1 MKQEII
7 NQIQDLVENADTGPA
22 RDLIRKMIK
31 PLVESFEKED
41 IIEPMI
47 DEILEF
53 LKPVNKQVTAE
64 AYEKFYTEEQ
74 LIAYFD
80 FLKQNPW
87 FTQIN
92 SEFATWC
99 INENTNRTQD
109 LYKELFD
116 KYLSDTEE
124 YQLWKNTLP
133 EPK

>member
-53 LKPVNKQVTAE
+53 LKPVNKQVAAE
-64 AYEKFYTEEQ
+64 AYEKFYT
-74 LIAYFD
+74 
-80 FLKQNPW
+80 
-87 FTQIN
+87 
-92 SEFATWC
+92 
-99 INENTNRTQD
+99 
-109 LYKELFD
+109 
-116 KYLSDTEE
+116 
-124 YQLWKNTLP
+124 
-133 EPK
+133 